1 MPATPTASPA
11 KRPELWIYVLLLVVI
26 FEEAIRARLLLPPLP
41 FSDPDTWGY
50 LFPGL
55 SSLAGHDFVHTN
67 GRSFPY
73 PLFVYTLLANF
84 GHFAAITVA
93 QHTLGILSGAV
104 LLWTWH
110 RMRRFFPSTPAIRW
124 AHGALGLAITTS
136 FLLSQGTLL
145 MEHSIRPEAIFPFFT
160 ILAPCFAVEYL
171 IALPRHRNRAFFFG
185 VALIFD
191 SLLVYFLKPAW
202 GLAAGFAILPVFVSF
217 FRIRGA
223 WAWKAAMVILPVA
236 LVGATLWYPEKR
248 LAQEHDPKSARF
260 LPQLLFC
267 FNAHTIRAE
276 LVRDLEDDAKPR
288 YDKEL
293 LARVLSIVDRELNAN
308 SRAYTSLGYDADNL
322 MYRRKTPDGGR
333 TDSVVSV
340 LKETFDDDTD
350 AFKAFCYH
358 YYLRAWLRHPG
369 AMAYKIANQFSLFYR
384 LKDDPFDRK
393 RATIETGF
401 RAQRSLKALKPL
413 EWEVPLYEHYLSET
427 AKLTGSTEEWHQAS
441 KVTRINRIL
450 RPTLPISFG
459 VALLIGA
466 AFAVKAGRAGWRLPA
481 GWQPLLA
488 PLMLT
493 LYAMSLNVGNC
504 MTVAIVHTMEV
515 SRYTKNQ
522 LIFVLLAEA
531 CAVLL
536 TVAVVEA
543 LIRRGRSSG
552 VPARPCE
559 PVAGA

>member
-1 MPATPTASPA
+1 MPATPPVSPA
-11 KRPELWIYVLLLVVI
+11 KRPEFWFYVLVLVVI

-84 GHFAAITVA
+84 GHFVAITVA
-93 QHTLGILSGAV
+93 QHFLGLLSGGV
-104 LLWTWH
+104 LLWTWQ
-110 RMRRFFPSTPAIRW
+110 RMRRFFPATPVVRW
-124 AHGALGLAITTS
+124 VHRVLGLAITAS

-160 ILAPCFAVEYL
+160 ILAPCLAVEYL
-171 IALPRHRNRAFFFG
+171 IALPRHGRRAFILG
-185 VALIFD
+185 AALIFD
-191 SLLVYFLKPAW
+191 ALFVYFLKPAW
-202 GLAAGFAILPVFVSF
+202 GLAAGCAILPVFLSF
-217 FRIRGA
+217 FWIRKPWVWKGA
-223 WAWKAAMVILPVA
+223 IVLLPVA
-236 LVGATLWYPEKR
+236 LVAVTLWYPEKK
-248 LAQEHDPKSARF
+248 LAEKYDPKSARF

-267 FNAHTIRAE
+267 FNAPTVRQELIRE
-276 LVRDLEDDAKPR
+276 IEGDSSYDRDLLK
-288 YDKEL
+288 K
-293 LARVLSIVDRELNAN
+293 VLSIVDREMNAH

-322 MYRRKTPDGGR
+322 MYQRRTPTGGK

-340 LKETFDDDTD
+340 LRDHFDDDTA

-358 YYLRAWLRHPG
+358 FYLRAWLRHP
-369 AMAYKIANQFSLFYR
+369 AEMTFKVANQFSLFYR

-393 RATIETGF
+393 RGTIETGP
-401 RAQRSLKALKPL
+401 RAERSLEALKPL
-413 EWEVPLYEHYLSET
+413 EWEVPLYEQYLAQT
-427 AKLTGSTEEWHQAS
+427 AKLPSSPEVWRQAS
-441 KVTRINRIL
+441 KVTLINRIL

-459 VALLIGA
+459 LALVIAA
-466 AFAVKAGRAGWRLPA
+466 AFALKAWRGGWRLPER
-481 GWQPLLA
+481 WHPLLA
-488 PLMLT
+488 PLLIT
-493 LYAMSLNVGNC
+493 LYAISLNVGNC

-522 LIFVLLAEA
+522 LVFVLLAEA
-531 CAVLL
+531 AAVLL

-543 LIRRGRSSG
+543 LVRRPRRA
-552 VPARPCE
+552 PATAHPPE
-559 PVAGA
+559 PVAGT